1 MNENRLITYLVH
13 KGLIKANGV
22 RVTPLIGGVSSQIL
36 LIEDGERRLVLKR
49 ALEKL
54 NVKEDWFADVK
65 RNVIEQQY
73 LIYVAGFMPEA
84 VPAILYSD
92 KTHNFFCM
100 EMLEDGLQNWKTLL
114 LNKQFNLVYAEKAG
128 KVLARI
134 HLKSTSDSKL
144 GEEFDTLDN
153 FSELR
158 IAPYLL
164 ATAEKNELLASFFK
178 AEAKR
183 LAETKFCLV
192 HGDYSP
198 KNIMVNEERLVILDC
213 EVAWYGDPVFDIA
226 FLLNHFVL
234 KALYLK
240 ECASILMQ
248 MAELVWESYITVIN
262 KKVDCRFENRVIHL
276 LPMLML
282 ARIDGKSP
290 VEYLNIE
297 DQNVV
302 KEFVNNELPNSSKIF
317 KKFKENWLQTVNK
330 IPDEN

>member
-1 MNENRLITYLVH
+1 MNESELIAYLVH
-13 KGLIKANGV
+13 KGLIKADGIQ
-22 RVTPLIGGVSSQIL
+22 VTPLTGGVSSQIL
-36 LIEDGERRLVLKR
+36 LIDDGEHRLVLKR

-92 KTHNFFCM
+92 ETHNFFCM
-100 EMLEDGLQNWKTLL
+100 EMLENGLQNWKTLL
-114 LNKQFNLVYAEKAG
+114 LNKQFNLAYAGKAG
-128 KVLARI
+128 KVLAEI
-134 HLKSTSDSKL
+134 HLKSINNSKL

-158 IAPYLL
+158 IEPYLL
-164 ATAEKNELLASFFK
+164 ATAEKNELLAFFFK

-192 HGDYSP
+192 HGDFSP
-198 KNIMVNEERLVILDC
+198 KNILVNEERLVILDC
-213 EVAWYGDPVFDIA
+213 EVAWYGDPVFDIT

-240 ECASILMQ
+240 EDAGKLMQ

-262 KKVDCRFENRVIHL
+262 NEVDSRFENRVIHL

-282 ARIDGKSP
+282 ARVDGKSP
-290 VEYLNIE
+290 VEYLSTEN
-297 DQNVV
+297 QNVV
-302 KEFVNNELPNSSKIF
+302 RGFVNNELPNSSKIF
-317 KKFKENWLQTVNK
+317 KDFKENWLQTVNK
-330 IPDEN
+330 ITDED

>member
-13 KGLIKANGV
+13 KGLIKAHGV
-22 RVTPLIGGVSSQIL
+22 QITSLTGGVSCQIL
-36 LIEDGERRLVLKR
+36 LIDDGEHRLVLKR

-65 RNVIEQQY
+65 RNVIEQKY

-92 KTHNFFCM
+92 ETHNFFCM
-100 EMLEDGLQNWKTLL
+100 EMLENGLQNWKTLL
-114 LNKQFNLVYAEKAG
+114 LNKQFNLAYAEKAG
-128 KVLARI
+128 KVLAEI
-134 HLKSTSDSKL
+134 HLKSINNSKL
-144 GEEFDTLDN
+144 GEEFDTLDS

-158 IAPYLL
+158 IEPYLL
-164 ATAEKNELLASFFK
+164 ATAEKNELLASFFI

-183 LAETKFCLV
+183 LSETKFCLV

-198 KNIMVNEERLVILDC
+198 KNILVNEERLVILDC

-240 ECASILMQ
+240 EGASKLMQ
-248 MAELVWESYITVIN
+248 MAELVWESYITIIN
-262 KKVDCRFENRVIHL
+262 KKVDSRFENRVIHL

-282 ARIDGKSP
+282 ARVDGKSP
-290 VEYLNIE
+290 VEYLSTEN
-297 DQNVV
+297 QNVV
-302 KEFVNNELPNSSKIF
+302 REFVIKELPNSSKTF
-317 KKFKENWLQTVNK
+317 KEFKENWLQTVNK
-330 IPDEN
+330 ITDEN